1 MPNLKDLKVRIN
13 SVKSTQK
20 ITSAMKMVAASKLR
34 RSQEQAESAKP
45 YSARL
50 EEMLSSLS
58 SNIISDDKILRL
70 LTPSFKFLFLSL
82 FYYYYFKIEET
93 SISASNKSM
102 EMINNTRVLFV
113 IIRHLTS

>member
-1 MPNLKDLKVRIN
+1 MPNLKDLKLQIK
-13 SVKSTQK
+13 SVGSTKK

-70 LTPSFKFLFLSL
+70 L
-82 FYYYYFKIEET
+82 I
-93 SISASNKSM
+93 
-102 EMINNTRVLFV
+102 MIIRNIILV
-113 IIRHLTS
+113 IIVKIYLLN